1 VSDEQGRL
9 IASLYEDTSGWHLSR
24 FEQDAIPEKL
34 LEQVKARM
42 EAYVNRK
49 GFDAP
54 EGMNRGE
61 MALWLM
67 LKDDGT
73 AMGLPYEV

>member
-1 VSDEQGRL
+1 LVAQL
-9 IASLYEDTSGWHLSR
+9 
-24 FEQDAIPEKL
+24 
-34 LEQVKARM
+34 KAKM

-49 GFDAP
+49 GADAP

-73 AMGLPYEV
+73 AMGIPYEA